1 MVLRRGAL
9 GLKIRGTRFRFKL
22 LSATAKRRENVY
34 QTMRKLCEQTKKM
47 DIQNAIKSAT
57 KQQDDSV
64 VMEWREPVKQA
75 SVQQFLRLTVDVSPP
90 YVLLSMDDTK
100 HASGWRSINHV
111 LVGED
116 KRGKKVK
123 TSWANQCKLIRAWI
137 DERRK
142 KGKYESGSFKLPFG
156 YVCRRK
162 TIQRYQRDWS
172 KAVQRD
178 RSKALAIKGEEMLKI
193 KQEVKE
199 EVFAKFK
206 TKKEPGVKTELDNRA
221 KAQPQK
227 VKASRAESL
236 PSAKRIKVEVETS
249 TKRTSSVASNVQEP
263 SCPSL
268 LWFIHKLVLQKQQ
281 PDKDMKNR
289 LFSDYFISEEL
300 GRGVHGSVH
309 LATCNKT
316 DTSLAIKLFSGVTC
330 FEKAVREISTLQAV
344 SGHPNVISLVDVACS
359 DLTCA
364 MILEQG
370 GKTNLRSR
378 LRLQTF
384 TVQMARKATSEILS
398 ALAHIHERKI
408 IHNDLKP
415 ANITLASDGGIRL
428 IDFGNSIVDERGCRP
443 TRTLEETK
451 KEGINQI
458 SLWYRA
464 VEVLLGQDNYSS
476 AVDIWSCGCIVA
488 EMVSG
493 SVFFHAKN
501 PNGMILEI
509 FRRLGSPVGK
519 AKLALQKLPLWHE
532 DFPVHTKTELS
543 PELSKAP
550 LSDFLISLLNMDP
563 GGRATAHD
571 ALQHEWFQKP
581 LNAGQAA
588 GA

>member
-1 MVLRRGAL
+1 MVKPESL
-9 GLKIRGTRFRFKL
+9 GDKIRGTRFRFKL
-22 LSATAKRRENVY
+22 LSATDKRRENVY
-34 QTMRKLCEQTKKM
+34 QTMRKLCEQNK
-47 DIQNAIKSAT
+47 DVDWENRIKSVT
-57 KQQDDSV
+57 KQQDDSL
-64 VMEWREPVKQA
+64 VMEWREPVQYKSA
-75 SVQQFLRLTVDVSPP
+75 QQFLRLRVDVSPP
-90 YVLLSMDDTK
+90 YVLLSMDDRK
-100 HASGWRSINHV
+100 HASGWRSIERV

-221 KAQPQK
+221 KAQPPK

-281 PDKDMKNR
+281 PDKDMKNK

-519 AKLALQKLPLWHE
+519 AKLALQKLPLWQE

-563 GGRATAHD
+563 GGRATAHA

>member
-1 MVLRRGAL
+1 MVKPESL
-9 GLKIRGTRFRFKL
+9 GDKIRGTRFRFKL
-22 LSATAKRRENVY
+22 LSATDKRRENVY
-34 QTMRKLCEQTKKM
+34 QTMRKLCEQNRDKLCEQEK
-47 DIQNAIKSAT
+47 DWGNRIKSVT
-57 KQQDDSV
+57 KQQDDSL

-75 SVQQFLRLTVDVSPP
+75 SAQQFLRLTVDVSPP
-90 YVLLSMDDTK
+90 YVLLSMDDRK
-100 HASGWRSINHV
+100 HASGWRSIDRV

-123 TSWANQCKLIRAWI
+123 TSWANHCRLIRAWI

-142 KGKYESGSFKLPFG
+142 KGNPQSCSFKKPFG

-162 TIQRYQRDWS
+162 TSGQG
-172 KAVQRD
+172 AVQRD
-178 RSKALAIKGEEMLKI
+178 RPKALAIKGEEMLKI

-206 TKKEPGVKTELDNRA
+206 TKKELGVKTELDNRA

-236 PSAKRIKVEVETS
+236 LSAKRIKVEIETS

-281 PDKDMKNR
+281 PDKDMKNK

-519 AKLALQKLPLWHE
+519 AKLALQKLPLWQE

-563 GGRATAHD
+563 GGRATAHA

>member
-1 MVLRRGAL
+1 
-9 GLKIRGTRFRFKL
+9 
-22 LSATAKRRENVY
+22 
-34 QTMRKLCEQTKKM
+34 MRKLCEQYK
-47 DIQNAIKSAT
+47 DIEGGRIKSVT
-57 KQQDDSV
+57 KQQDDSL

-75 SVQQFLRLTVDVSPP
+75 SVQQFLRNYDVSPP
-90 YVLLSMDDTK
+90 YVLLSMDDHK
-100 HASGWRSINHV
+100 HASGWRSINRV

-137 DERRK
+137 DQRRK
-142 KGKYESGSFKLPFG
+142 IGKRERCSFKLPFG
-156 YVCRRK
+156 YVRRRK
-162 TIQRYQRDWS
+162 PPGQG
-172 KAVQRD
+172 AVQRD
-178 RSKALAIKGEEMLKI
+178 RSKATTHEAHIKAMAIKGEEMLKI

-206 TKKEPGVKTELDNRA
+206 TKKEFGVKTELDNRA

-281 PDKDMKNR
+281 PDKDMKNK

-493 SVFFHAKN
+493 IVFFHAKN

-519 AKLALQKLPLWHE
+519 AKLVLQKLPLWQE
-532 DFPVHTKTELS
+532 DFPVHTKTEMS